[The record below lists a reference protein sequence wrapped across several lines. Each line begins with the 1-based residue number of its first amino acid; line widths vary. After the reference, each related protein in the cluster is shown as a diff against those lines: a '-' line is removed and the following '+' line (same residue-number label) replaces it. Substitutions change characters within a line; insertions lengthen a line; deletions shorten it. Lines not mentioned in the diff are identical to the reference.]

1 MEYLAVAEAA
11 KKWGISEVQVRK
23 YCRDNRIPS
32 AKYESGVWWIPAN
45 AKQPDRSSLVPK
57 VEVELPVL
65 AKRIQNQKKKRNFH
79 GLYDY
84 VQIYLT
90 YSSSRMASNRLTRN
104 QVESIFRKGK
114 VKEAFEPIK
123 VSDCVEVLNHCVC
136 VDFIID
142 RIGEPLTEKFIQRL
156 HYLLMFGTVDH
167 RKERVVP
174 GVYRN
179 SKVALRFDDIS
190 PSKEI
195 ADRINLLISDYEK
208 KKEFDLKHIL
218 DFHVSFEKIFPFEDG
233 NGRIGRLIMFKEC
246 LRRDVMPFVIDDK
259 RRKQYIMGIRSW
271 HEDRFELM
279 QVAYAA
285 QERFEKVVSLCKLGE
300 YRSKEFQDMYACIEQ
315 QLPVYEIEDDFE
327 EIQERT
333 SRSKKKRR

>member
-1 MEYLAVAEAA
+1 MCWL
-11 KKWGISEVQVRK
+11 
-23 YCRDNRIPS
+23 
-32 AKYESGVWWIPAN
+32 
-45 AKQPDRSSLVPK
+45 
-57 VEVELPVL
+57 
-65 AKRIQNQKKKRNFH
+65 
-79 GLYDY
+79 
-84 VQIYLT
+84 
-90 YSSSRMASNRLTRN
+90 
-104 QVESIFRKGK
+104 IFRKGK

-208 KKEFDLKHIL
+208 KTEFDLKHIL

-246 LRRDVMPFVIDDK
+246 LRRDIMPFVIDDK

-285 QERFEKVVSLCKLGE
+285 QERFEKVVALCKLGE
-300 YRSKEFQDMYACIEQ
+300 WTWTVSSESMSWRNHS
-315 QLPVYEIEDDFE
+315 
-327 EIQERT
+327 
-333 SRSKKKRR
+333 S

>member
-1 MEYLAVAEAA
+1 MEYLAVSEAA
-11 KKWGISEVQVRK
+11 RKWGISVVQVRK

-32 AKYESGVWWIPAN
+32 AKYENGLWWIPAN
-45 AKQPDRSSLVPK
+45 AKQPDRSSLIPK

-65 AKRIQNQKKKRNFH
+65 AKRLQSQKKKRNFH

-136 VDFIID
+136 VDYIID

-179 SKVALRFDDIS
+179 SKVEPRFDDIA

-195 ADRINLLISDYEK
+195 ADRINHLIATYEQ
-208 KKEFDLKHIL
+208 KKEFDLKQIL
-218 DFHVSFEKIFPFEDG
+218 DFHVAFVKVFPFEDG
-233 NGRIGRLIMFKEC
+233 NGRIGRLLMFKEC
-246 LRRDVMPFVIDDK
+246 LRRDVMPFIIDDK
-259 RRKQYIMGIRSW
+259 RRKQYLIGIRSW
-271 HEDRFELM
+271 YEDKFDLM

-285 QERFEKVVSLCKLGE
+285 QERFERVVALCKLGE
-300 YRSKEFQDMYACIEQ
+300 YRSKEFQDMYALIDRE
-315 QLPVYEIEDDFE
+315 LPVENYDDNDDD
-327 EIQERT
+327 QEQVPNF
-333 SRSKKKRR
+333 RRNRR